1 MTIYVGTKA
10 AKLKKLTKIL
20 GLTSSNHPGERAA
33 AALKAA
39 DLLRELGMSW
49 DEVIAPAKLPV
60 SPDRPSGLHHEITR
74 CLSSGVISAW
84 ERKFL
89 LSISGRRY
97 LSAKQHAVLA
107 DIIAKVQQ

>member
-10 AKLKKLTKIL
+10 AKLKKLSKIL

-39 DLLRELGMSW
+39 DLLRELGMTW
-49 DEVIAPAKLPV
+49 DEVLVAAKLPV
-60 SPDRPSGLHHEITR
+60 SPERPSGLHTEITR
-74 CLSSGVISAW
+74 CLSSGLISAW

-89 LSISGRRY
+89 LSLSGRRY
-97 LSAKQHAVLA
+97 LSAKQMAVL
-107 DIIAKVQQ
+107 DRILERVQQ